1 MLSLADSGTS
11 WTRAD
16 IWIGL
21 FLERYRPARVMVAL
35 RALLPQLI
43 ADTLPRGALE
53 RAFG

>member
-16 IWIGL
+16 IRIGL

-35 RALLPQLI
+35 RPLLPRLI
-43 ADTLPRGALE
+43 ADRLTRGALE